1 MAVVV
6 FLWGKDVFLGVS
18 IEYVL
23 ESFAKLDEAIRLIS
37 EEVGLSFEVRVDQPD
52 CKMYRCTDK
61 AKRVRIIAKLVKV
74 LK

>member
-18 IEYVL
+18 IQYIL
-23 ESFAKLDEAIRLIS
+23 ESFAQLDEAIRLIS
-37 EEVGLSFEVRVDQPD
+37 EKTGLSFELAVDYPD
-52 CKMYRCTDK
+52 GKAYRCTDRTK
-61 AKRVRIIAKLVKV
+61 KVRIIAKLTKV

>member
-37 EEVGLSFEVRVDQPD
+37 EKTNLSFKLAVDHPE
-52 CKMYRCTDK
+52 CKTYRCTDNE
-61 AKRVRIIAKLVKV
+61 KRVRIIAEVAEV